1 MLLSLSLV
9 FNVVLVVCVVSLFKK
24 WWEADDDLKGCE
36 RQLEKCEECLDE
48 WQKAYRSLQCDY
60 YYLEEDLFDTE
71 AEFEEFQD
79 KTVKVFKQ
87 LKNELQDREDLIAN
101 LFEEMEE
108 LEADDEPE
116 TIEVEDYE
124 VMPELLF
131 LMAPIVSEAE
141 KMVADAKIEADKIVA
156 EAKAKADQII
166 ANAEIKIKEM
176 LSKVNKYKKPVN
188 KPVPPQVSVKD
199 PNKEYKK
206 PTGKPVKPTINK
218 AV

>member
-1 MLLSLSLV
+1 MMLGLSLV
-9 FNVVLVVCVVSLFKK
+9 FNVVLVVMVVSLFKK
-24 WWEADDDLKGCE
+24 WWETDDDLKGCE

-79 KTVKVFKQ
+79 KTVKAFKQ

-116 TIEVEDYE
+116 TIEVDDYE

-131 LMAPIVSEAE
+131 LMAPIISEAE
-141 KMVADAKIEADKIVA
+141 RMVADAKIEAEKIVA
-156 EAKAKADQII
+156 EAQVKADQII

-176 LSKVNKYKKPVN
+176 LSKMSKYKKPVS
-188 KPVPPQVSVKD
+188 KPVPPQVGKSSEKKV
-199 PNKEYKK
+199 NKELKR
-206 PTGKPVKPTINK
+206 PVPPKISNII
-218 AV
+218 